1 METINPKDVGKLD
14 FDSISFI
21 TLKNGDMIMIDG
33 SAPEKYKSEAQKYDN
48 YSTKIKNNIQ
58 NLEVMKQ
65 LSFTYKGKNKYN
77 NTIDKINNKIILKND
92 FNSISYPSKAMNLS
106 FKGISN
112 NKFALNNFQN
122 LPMEQN
128 IKKNSLFEISNIN
141 NNINL
146 NNKRLSYN
154 PEINPNINTLKKATE
169 NNNNNS
175 SETNS
180 NNPPSSTRNNNINNL
195 NIQTREMTEEEK
207 LDQRIKRKSR
217 NYLERLSLIFNEK
230 NKPLVNAVISLKI
243 PSDVNRQISET
254 EKEFDMMVTQLKQK
268 RSKYNFSRTGN
279 NLYNKYYELYKD
291 NNKEVKYLNLNR
303 IKYYQE
309 AENDNKENEPQMNNN
324 ETLNNNN
331 NNQRMVDNTFNIN
344 NTIYV
349 NNKTNFGI
357 GLTDTNLNNK
367 VMNSFYGEKNRATRD
382 NNNFSSR
389 IRTNSSS
396 SLVCPSNIIKNKL
409 NSEF

>member
-33 SAPEKYKSEAQKYDN
+33 SAPEKYKSEAPKYDN
-48 YSTKIKNNIQ
+48 YSIKSKNNIQ

-92 FNSISYPSKAMNLS
+92 FNSISYPSKAMVLS

-122 LPMEQN
+122 LPIKQN

-195 NIQTREMTEEEK
+195 NIQTLEMTEEEK

-324 ETLNNNN
+324 ETLNNN
-331 NNQRMVDNTFNIN
+331 QRMVDNTFNIN

>member
-195 NIQTREMTEEEK
+195 NIQTLEMTEEEK

-324 ETLNNNN
+324 ETLNNN
-331 NNQRMVDNTFNIN
+331 QRMVDNTFNIN

>member
-33 SAPEKYKSEAQKYDN
+33 SAPEKYKSEAPKYDN
-48 YSTKIKNNIQ
+48 YSIKSKNNIQ

-122 LPMEQN
+122 LPIKQN

-195 NIQTREMTEEEK
+195 NIQTLEMTEEEK

-331 NNQRMVDNTFNIN
+331 QRMVDNTFNIN

>member
-195 NIQTREMTEEEK
+195 NIQTLEMTEEEK

-331 NNQRMVDNTFNIN
+331 QRMVDNTFNIN
-344 NTIYV
+344 NTIYT